1 MPGCEKKYPGQ
12 LSGGQQ
18 QRIAIAR
25 SLMLK
30 PSLLLLDEPFS
41 ALDAKIRQQ
50 MREELKKIQQ
60 DLGITVIFVTHDQ
73 EEAMSLSHRI
83 VVMNKG
89 KFEQTGTP
97 AEIYDQP
104 ATLHVAS
111 FIGEMNFLKKDG
123 KTIAVRPEDLT
134 VSQGHGGGQFDATV
148 RTIMLLGHYVVMTA
162 QHGEDVIKCYINRDL
177 SERLKEG
184 DPVSLAVGK
193 HTVF

>member
-1 MPGCEKKYPGQ
+1 M
-12 LSGGQQ
+12 
-18 QRIAIAR
+18 A
-25 SLMLK
+25 
-30 PSLLLLDEPFS
+30 
-41 ALDAKIRQQ
+41 
-50 MREELKKIQQ
+50 
-60 DLGITVIFVTHDQ
+60 
-73 EEAMSLSHRI
+73 LSHRI

-97 AEIYDQP
+97 AEIYDKP